1 MVQQGDQPRVRRAQ
15 HVDLRETLLQ
25 CVTEL
30 LLEATE
36 TRILQSVL
44 NVLHVYLCSCILI
57 SAEMPGRKDWS
68 NARKI
73 INEERSDEETR
84 KKRFFKE
91 MIAKSG

>member
-1 MVQQGDQPRVRRAQ
+1 MRRAQ

-44 NVLHVYLCSCILI
+44 NVLHAYLWSCILI